1 MAGILGGNRIGISS
15 VIQPESTEGNI
26 VSLVLMTHKASHDQ
40 IEASLTMLK
49 DLPAIKAEPMLIRV
63 ETFAKP

>member
-1 MAGILGGNRIGISS
+1 
-15 VIQPESTEGNI
+15 
-26 VSLVLMTHKASHDQ
+26 MTHKASHDQ
-40 IEASLTMLK
+40 IEASLAMLK